1 MTPDRALRRW
11 GLILTGIGAAAVL
24 ASLLWLGTSF
34 LGRALA
40 VEAAPLY
47 GLGGLLAVSGV
58 ILLVIAS
65 LAGRT
70 GPGRRGFRRKPL
82 WSLRPMAVM
91 ITVASGG
98 IAIAA
103 GVTSSIMKEIDSTHR
118 LAQVDGFVLPVG
130 FVAACGLVF
139 VIGDAVLEVPTPPGG
154 QQPADPPS
162 ASAHRPVG
170 AMGTALR
177 AYAIYLLLWAVG
189 ALALSVYIQA
199 PWSIGLSIFL
209 LASAAVFAWGMRS
222 TQEPVGPSDPW
233 TGMRD
238 ELARTA
244 ARWAQEPSPRQI
256 SLILTGAGGGV
267 ATPLF
272 VLATYLI
279 QVQNAGAFYDLLF
292 FLGLSLLVTYAGL
305 LIFLDDSLP
314 SHSRRH

>member
-1 MTPDRALRRW
+1 MTPDRTLRRW

-24 ASLLWLGTSF
+24 ASLWWLGTSL

-40 VEAAPLY
+40 IEAALLY

-58 ILLVIAS
+58 IMLVIAS

-91 ITVASGG
+91 ITVASGS

-103 GVTSSIMKEIDSTHR
+103 GVTSVIMREIDSTHR
-118 LAQVDGFVLPVG
+118 LAQADGFVLPVG

-139 VIGDAVLEVPTPPGG
+139 VIGDAVLEVPTPPGD

-162 ASAHRPVG
+162 ASTHRPVG

-189 ALALSVYIQA
+189 ALALSIYIQA

-209 LASAAVFAWGMRS
+209 LASTAVFAWGLRS
-222 TQEPVGPSDPW
+222 IPRPAGPSDPW

-244 ARWAQEPSPRQI
+244 ARWAPEPSPRQM
-256 SLILTGAGGGV
+256 SLILTGAGGGI
-267 ATPLF
+267 ATPTF
-272 VLATYLI
+272 VLTTHFVYI
-279 QVQNAGAFYDLLF
+279 QEAGTPYDLLF
-292 FLGLSLLVTYAGL
+292 VLSLSLLTTFAGL
-305 LIFLDDSLP
+305 IIFLDDSLP